1 MRTNVVLDEKLVREA
16 MRLSGVKTKKEVIH
30 LALESLAKKL
40 DRKDLRE
47 LHGKIKFKQGFD
59 PDALRAR

>member
-30 LALESLAKKL
+30 LALESLVKGVG
-40 DRKDLRE
+40 RKDLRE
-47 LHGKIKFKQGFD
+47 LHGKIKFRQGFD